1 MERAIIQGPE
11 PGYNFKLKVY
21 EGPLDKLLDLI
32 RENGVSIYD
41 VCIAEITEQYLGWL
55 NDLQADDLEDLTEFH
70 SMAAMLLLIK
80 SRALYYSVA
89 PVEMEDDEELYD
101 PRQELV
107 ERLIEYQKLKIL
119 TGLMEEKER
128 ETEFLIERRDFQYN
142 LPFEEDDIWV
152 KADISKLKEIFE
164 KLLKKLPGESIIDL
178 FEEVTINEKTVLMW
192 ELLETRGECSLTDL
206 IIRYKSKMDIICAFL
221 AILEAVKIHTI
232 IILQNRIFGNIII
245 RPFDGVFNG

>member
-1 MERAIIQGPE
+1 MENAIIQGPE

-41 VCIAEITEQYLGWL
+41 VCLAEITEQYLDWL
-55 NDLQADDLEDLTEFH
+55 NNIQTNDLEDITEFH

-80 SRALYYSVA
+80 SRTLYYSVA
-89 PVEMEDDEELYD
+89 PVEMEDDDEFYD

-107 ERLIEYQKLKIL
+107 ERLIEYQKLKIF

-128 ETEFLIERRDFQYN
+128 EADFFIERREFQYN

-152 KADISKLKEIFE
+152 KVDIINLKEIFE
-164 KLLKKLPGESIIDL
+164 KLLKRLPGESIIDL
-178 FEEVTINEKTVLMW
+178 FEEVSINEKTVLMW
-192 ELLETRGECSLTDL
+192 ELLETRGECNLTDL
-206 IIRYKSKMDIICAFL
+206 VIHYKSRMDIVCAFL

-245 RPFDGVFNG
+245 KPFAGVK